1 MEKRDEILFDLMPES
16 EKAYFSKREKQA
28 KKLSIKDA
36 QTGLAETLMTEF
48 VNPEDGSVLTP
59 KDIIDRKM
67 IGFVIMNPSPQNGKA
82 LYELAGIAAP
92 KQVDVT
98 SDGKSVDALLASL
111 AIKNNEEEVT
121 NG

>member
-16 EKAYFSKREKQA
+16 EKACFSKREKQA

-67 IGFVIMNPSPQNGKA
+67 IGFVMMNPSPQNGKA

>member
-1 MEKRDEILFDLMPES
+1 MDKRDEILFDLMPES
-16 EKAYFSKREKQA
+16 EKAYFSQREKQA

-36 QTGLAETLMTEF
+36 QTGLADTLMTEF

-67 IGFVIMNPSPQNGKA
+67 IGYVMMNPSPQNGKA

>member
-1 MEKRDEILFDLMPES
+1 MDKRDEILFDLMPES
-16 EKAYFSKREKQA
+16 DKAYFSQREKQA

-67 IGFVIMNPSPQNGKA
+67 IGFVMMNPSPQNGKA

>member
-67 IGFVIMNPSPQNGKA
+67 IGFVMMNPSPQNGKA

>member
-1 MEKRDEILFDLMPES
+1 MDKRDEILFDLMPES

-36 QTGLAETLMTEF
+36 QTGLADTLMTEF

-67 IGFVIMNPSPQNGKA
+67 IGFVMMNPSPQNGKA

-111 AIKNNEEEVT
+111 AIKNNEEEAT

>member
-1 MEKRDEILFDLMPES
+1 MDKRDEILFDLMPES
-16 EKAYFSKREKQA
+16 EKAYFSQREKQA
-28 KKLSIKDA
+28 KKLNIKDA
-36 QTGLAETLMTEF
+36 QTGLADTLMTEF

-67 IGFVIMNPSPQNGKA
+67 IGYVMMNPSPQNGKA

>member
-1 MEKRDEILFDLMPES
+1 MDKRDEILFDLMPES
-16 EKAYFSKREKQA
+16 EKAYFSQREKKA

-67 IGFVIMNPSPQNGKA
+67 IGFVMMNPSPQNGKA

>member
-16 EKAYFSKREKQA
+16 EKAYFSQREKQA

-67 IGFVIMNPSPQNGKA
+67 IGFVMMNPSPQNGKA